1 MKNLTYKNMK
11 PTCLLPLAVAA
22 LLSTGN
28 THAATFIWTG
38 ADGATDA
45 TWENPLNWDGGT
57 VPNGVAGQLSTSSAS
72 DVVIFDSETVSFM
85 PSNFILTR
93 NSFTGSFKN
102 PQIQVLNGTVNFSNN
117 LNWGWNTETF
127 IVGDGDMTTL
137 AVANTGFTELNR
149 DPNGLKT
156 YTVNADG
163 TLIFR
168 NNVTAFTN
176 DGNQKQARVNLF
188 GGTVRF
194 DGTINNHLT
203 NAANNYI
210 SFNALGSTFT
220 ADFGGQ
226 LPDISTIEA
235 QLGNSFRFGG
245 SLIGDPNVFLDTTD
259 NGNGTFSIIAA
270 IPEPSTALLSAFGIL
285 ALLRRRRG

>member
-1 MKNLTYKNMK
+1 MK
-11 PTCLLPLAVAA
+11 PTYLLPLAVAA
-22 LLSTGN
+22 LLFTGN

-57 VPNGVAGQLSTSSAS
+57 VPNATAGQLSTSSAS
-72 DVVIFDSETVSFM
+72 DIVIFDSETVSFM
-85 PSNFILTR
+85 PSNFITTR
-93 NSFTGSFKN
+93 TSFIGGGKN
-102 PQIQVLNGTVNFSNN
+102 PQIQVLNGQVDFANG
-117 LNWGWNTETF
+117 LNWGWSGIETF

-137 AVANTGFTELNR
+137 AVANTGFTDLNR

-168 NNVTAFTN
+168 NNITGFSN
-176 DGNQKQARVNLF
+176 DGNQKQTQVNLV

-235 QLGNSFRFGG
+235 QFGNSFRFGG
-245 SLIGDPNVFLDTTD
+245 SLIGNPNVFLDTTD

-270 IPEPSTALLSAFGIL
+270 IPEPSTALLGAFGIL

>member
-1 MKNLTYKNMK
+1 
-11 PTCLLPLAVAA
+11 
-22 LLSTGN
+22 
-28 THAATFIWTG
+28 
-38 ADGATDA
+38 
-45 TWENPLNWDGGT
+45 
-57 VPNGVAGQLSTSSAS
+57 
-72 DVVIFDSETVSFM
+72 
-85 PSNFILTR
+85 
-93 NSFTGSFKN
+93 
-102 PQIQVLNGTVNFSNN
+102 
-117 LNWGWNTETF
+117 
-127 IVGDGDMTTL
+127 
-137 AVANTGFTELNR
+137 
-149 DPNGLKT
+149 
-156 YTVNADG
+156 
-163 TLIFR
+163 
-168 NNVTAFTN
+168 
-176 DGNQKQARVNLF
+176 
-188 GGTVRF
+188 VRF